1 MGGKEVIS
9 NKEIS
14 ATFINED
21 DNVDLVLWI
30 NISSNTLV
38 DKSDISSLKVEGR
51 VGSCNCVEP

>member
-38 DKSDISSLKVEGR
+38 DESDISSLKV
-51 VGSCNCVEP
+51 